1 MAENDD
7 DFWDELLGHIGQQ
20 KLVPVVGSE
29 LTVAKVGNAEQTLT
43 TLIGE
48 SLAEMHQLTLSP
60 GMTTM
65 EDAVEAFLRER
76 GNHLASQLSFFR

>member
-20 KLVPVVGSE
+20 KL
-29 LTVAKVGNAEQTLT
+29 VGNAEQTLT